1 MEKMTYTGRTALVTG
16 ASTGIGRAFAVELAA
31 RGSDLV
37 LVARSRDKLE
47 ALAAELH
54 ARHGVR
60 AEAIALDLARPGA
73 VADLTGQLAE
83 RGREVDILVNNA
95 GFGMH
100 GAVAAADPARVHEQ
114 VQLNVAAVVDLTTAV
129 LPAMV
134 TSGSGAIL
142 NVASTISF
150 QPVPRMAVYGA
161 SKAFVLSFS
170 EALWAEARAAGV
182 RVTAI
187 APGQTETPFFA
198 IAGEDAAFGR
208 RRMPEQVVA
217 TALRALERN
226 APSAVDGLMNALL
239 ARVAPRITPRRAVI
253 SIAERLVRPRG
264 SGRDRTV
271 PSAA

>member
-1 MEKMTYTGRTALVTG
+1 MTYTGRTALVTG

-31 RGSDLV
+31 RGSDLA

-47 ALAAELH
+47 ALAAQLH

-161 SKAFVLSFS
+161 R
-170 EALWAEARAAGV
+170 ARRSCSRSA
-182 RVTAI
+182 
-187 APGQTETPFFA
+187 
-198 IAGEDAAFGR
+198 R
-208 RRMPEQVVA
+208 RC
-217 TALRALERN
+217 
-226 APSAVDGLMNALL
+226 G
-239 ARVAPRITPRRAVI
+239 PRRARPG
-253 SIAERLVRPRG
+253 SGSPRSPRARPRPR
-264 SGRDRTV
+264 SSPSPART
-271 PSAA
+271 PRSAGAGCRSRSSPRRCARSSATPRLRWTA